1 MQQLLTLIVMLLSSP
16 AWAAEGSSDSGF
28 LSRIAAAAEA
38 VVSYVKGVFDSIKK
52 AVEWLSKMFVE
63 VFKAAWDM
71 MTDTFVWLLESL
83 FKLVAE
89 LLNGLADGFGLEAL
103 KTYVVNL
110 WGQVPADVIAVA
122 QAIGLP
128 SAFAIIVTGILIRM
142 ALQLIPFV
150 RLGS

>member
-1 MQQLLTLIVMLLSSP
+1 MQQLVVLLVLLLSGP
-16 AWAAEGSSDSGF
+16 AWAAEGGSDSGF
-28 LSRIAAAAEA
+28 FSRIAAAAEA
-38 VVSYVKGVFDSIKK
+38 AVSYVKGVFDSIKK
-52 AVEWLSKMFVE
+52 AVEWFSKMFVE

-71 MTDTFVWLLESL
+71 VTDVFVWLLESL

-89 LLNGLADGFGLEAL
+89 LLNGVADGFGLDSL
-103 KTYVVNL
+103 KTYVLNL
-110 WGQVPADVIAVA
+110 WSQVPPDMVAVA

-128 SAFAIIVTGILIRM
+128 SAFAIVVSGILIRM